1 MKYMV
6 KNEAPGMDKFSEVTQ
21 HIFISNWKNGCD
33 TTMLREQGI
42 KAVLYLGVDAKHAS
56 VTKAYEKR
64 HINHL
69 HLPVDMEPPAN
80 ILPHV
85 QMLNSFIHDHV
96 RKEEKVLIHCND
108 GISISP
114 AILAIYFISRYYV
127 TNFITNMKIT
137 KNLVHPE
144 EMFAPTVIKF
154 IKQYRPCIL
163 IHPAFTYQVL
173 LAEMLMKHQFSKE
186 FREYRRAENVK
197 AKKEREI
204 AKARKRRAKSN
215 TKAAGRQKGVIKQK
229 KKAKDAKNAK
239 KAKDDE
245 SVESTVSEED
255 VLSSEEM
262 EDYISSALKKKKT
275 PPAKAKGKAKGNAKT
290 TPKRSIYAPTDD
302 EGYDVLSDLHG
313 IRPVSR
319 KREEPAE
326 PEESA
331 DSETH
336 LR

>member
-1 MKYMV
+1 MSHTRTEKAKMSTQREQDIIRHHHESIMKYMV

-144 EMFAPTVIKF
+144 EP
-154 IKQYRPCIL
+154 RR
-163 IHPAFTYQVL
+163 L
-173 LAEMLMKHQFSKE
+173 LSL
-186 FREYRRAENVK
+186 
-197 AKKEREI
+197 
-204 AKARKRRAKSN
+204 SN
-215 TKAAGRQKGVIKQK
+215 
-229 KKAKDAKNAK
+229 
-239 KAKDDE
+239 
-245 SVESTVSEED
+245 
-255 VLSSEEM
+255 
-262 EDYISSALKKKKT
+262 
-275 PPAKAKGKAKGNAKT
+275 
-290 TPKRSIYAPTDD
+290 SIDRVY
-302 EGYDVLSDLHG
+302 
-313 IRPVSR
+313 
-319 KREEPAE
+319 
-326 PEESA
+326 
-331 DSETH
+331 
-336 LR
+336 